1 MKIKHT
7 ISFDKPVISEI
18 NTMAKTLNKDRS
30 EIVNDLCLMALQ
42 IQNSK
47 EVERVYSPMIEQ
59 LMSKHHK
66 AFEERIAS
74 LMAKNALDSAMSMFL
89 LLDSI
94 SKSRKVEAT
103 ELYNKTRGIA
113 AKHLQKREDLLGMLG
128 KKESREPK

>member
-7 ISFDKPVISEI
+7 ISFEKPVISEI
-18 NTMAKTLNKDRS
+18 NTLAKTLNKDRS
-30 EIVNDLCLMALQ
+30 EVVNELCLMALQ
-42 IQNSK
+42 IQNSQ

-59 LMSKHHK
+59 LMTKHHK

-94 SKSRKVEAT
+94 SRSRKIEADQ
-103 ELYNKTRGIA
+103 LYNETRKHA

-128 KKESREPK
+128 KKESRDTK